1 MQQAKQD
8 TTSRVKPA
16 MERRKELLT
25 IAQVSSISK
34 INVGTLQDYIRE
46 FKTYI
51 PVKKGPSNTRLF
63 SPDAVARLK
72 RIDNLRNRGTAGDE
86 IVKLLQREIKGAKTR
101 LDNKSDLVLM
111 SLPEA
116 RDLLDK
122 RGVVAVIEG
131 QIADIFQYLQKQSEW
146 DEYLGG
152 EVKKLKSEISYLRRQ
167 VHALEKGWGLPTS
180 ETPEKKS

>member
-8 TTSRVKPA
+8 VTSRGKPA
-16 MERRKELLT
+16 MDRKRELLT

-34 INVGTLQDYIRE
+34 INISTLQDYVRE
-46 FKTYI
+46 YKTYI
-51 PVKKGPSNTRLF
+51 PVRKGPSNTRLF

-72 RIDNLRNRGTAGDE
+72 TIDNLRNRGTAGDE
-86 IVKLLQREIKGAKTR
+86 IVKLLQKEQKSSKSRI
-101 LDNKSDLVLM
+101 DNKSDLVLM

-116 RDLLDK
+116 MDLLDK

-131 QIADIFQYLQKQSEW
+131 QIADILQYLQKQSEW

-152 EVKKLKSEISYLRRQ
+152 EVKKLKSEVSHLRRQ
-167 VHALEKGWGLPTS
+167 VHALEKGWGIPS
-180 ETPEKKS
+180 AGKKTE